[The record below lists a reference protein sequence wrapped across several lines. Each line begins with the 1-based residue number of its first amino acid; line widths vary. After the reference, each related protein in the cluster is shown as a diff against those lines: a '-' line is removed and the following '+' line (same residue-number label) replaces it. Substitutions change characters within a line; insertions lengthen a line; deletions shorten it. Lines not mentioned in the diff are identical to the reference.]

1 MSIHHRVKNNLQIID
16 SLLGMQSDM
25 LLNNSATSVLRES
38 QNRVKSMALIHQ
50 ILYESSDFSR
60 VDFSTVIESLV
71 NNLSLSYALDS
82 SKITVNV
89 ETDPVF
95 LPIDTSIPLGL
106 IINELCANAM
116 KYAFGKQPKGNINI
130 RLEHLESD
138 VLRLQITDDGVGIP
152 EDFDIEN
159 ASSLGLQLVHL
170 LSEQISAELRI
181 QRSNPTSFTL
191 VIPI

>member
-1 MSIHHRVKNNLQIID
+1 
-16 SLLGMQSDM
+16 
-25 LLNNSATSVLRES
+25 
-38 QNRVKSMALIHQ
+38 MALIHQ